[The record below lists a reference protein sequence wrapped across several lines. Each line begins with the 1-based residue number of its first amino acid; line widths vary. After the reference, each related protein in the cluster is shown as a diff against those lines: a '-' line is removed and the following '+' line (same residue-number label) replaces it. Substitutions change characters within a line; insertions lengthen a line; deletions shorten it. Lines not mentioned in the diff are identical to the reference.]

1 MIRETKLEGA
11 MESFNRCVRLIPPGL
26 YNANI
31 KHTKHEPRKT
41 HGKTRTPQ
49 PVGDLGV
56 FLGGIE
62 ETQRWH
68 RFDWQLKGSTFH
80 LVKTTKC
87 TGIGYGWSGR
97 LFFFWQCF
105 KRCGI
110 FVEAKLQRIPII
122 INQFIQH
129 NPTN

>member
-1 MIRETKLEGA
+1 

-97 LFFFWQCF
+97 LFFFLA
-105 KRCGI
+105 
-110 FVEAKLQRIPII
+110 VL
-122 INQFIQH
+122 
-129 NPTN
+129 